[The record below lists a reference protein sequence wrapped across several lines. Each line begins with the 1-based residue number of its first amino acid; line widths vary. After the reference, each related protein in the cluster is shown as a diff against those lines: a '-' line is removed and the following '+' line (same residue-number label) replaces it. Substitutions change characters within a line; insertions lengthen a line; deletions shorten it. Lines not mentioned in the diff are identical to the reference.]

1 MKTKEQTILFS
12 GRYDKP
18 HLSHFLT
25 VRDLAD
31 KYKKVLIVVL
41 DYPESHYPLCVRM
54 HIFKKAMQD
63 YENVKI
69 IANNTHFGKITL
81 DELKAFN
88 CDVYGAGNEDVLKH
102 IESLGFPCVYVP
114 RTLDTAASE
123 DVKYQKIKKA
133 LEG

>member
-1 MKTKEQTILFS
+1 MLNKTILFS
-12 GRYDKP
+12 GRFDKP

-25 VRDLAD
+25 IRDLSK
-31 KYKKVLIVVL
+31 KYKGVVVVVL
-41 DYPESHYPLCVRM
+41 DYPESFYSLSMRM
-54 HIFKKAMQD
+54 HILEQALVD
-63 YENVKI
+63 YENVEI
-69 IANNTHFGKITL
+69 LHNTTHFGEIT
-81 DELKAFN
+81 DNELRSFK
-88 CDVYGAGNEDVLKH
+88 CDLYGAGNEDVLKH

>member
-1 MKTKEQTILFS
+1 MKDKQTILFS
-12 GRYDKP
+12 GRFDKP

-25 VRDLAD
+25 IRDLSK
-31 KYKKVLIVVL
+31 KYKKVIVVVL
-41 DYPESHYPLCVRM
+41 NYSEAHYPLSMR
-54 HIFKKAMQD
+54 IQILKKALQD
-63 YENVKI
+63 YGNVE
-69 IANNTHFGKITL
+69 IATNNTHFEEITL
-81 DELKAFN
+81 KKIGYFG
-88 CDVYGAGNEDVLKH
+88 CDVYGSGNEDVLKH

>member
-1 MKTKEQTILFS
+1 MKDKQTILFS
-12 GRYDKP
+12 GRFDKP

-25 VRDLAD
+25 IRDLS
-31 KYKKVLIVVL
+31 KQYKAVAVMIL
-41 DYPESHYPLCVRM
+41 DYPESHYPLSMRM
-54 HIFKKAMQD
+54 HLLKEMFED
-63 YENVKI
+63 YKNVKI
-69 IANNTHFGKITL
+69 YVNKTHFGKVTKTEL
-81 DELKAFN
+81 DYYKF
-88 CDVYGAGNEDVLKH
+88 DVYGSGNEDVLKH